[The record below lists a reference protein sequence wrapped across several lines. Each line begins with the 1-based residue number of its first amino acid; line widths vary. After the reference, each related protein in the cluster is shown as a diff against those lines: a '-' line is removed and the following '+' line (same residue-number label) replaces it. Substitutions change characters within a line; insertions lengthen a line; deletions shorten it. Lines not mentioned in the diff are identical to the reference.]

1 MNKYAVWF
9 QDGHIMMNLSA
20 ESNQEARKKFNK
32 YVSIKRVKELESEG
46 DELSSKQENSK

>member
-20 ESNQEARKKFNK
+20 ERNQEARKKFNK
-32 YVSIKRVKELESEG
+32 YVSIKRVKEL
-46 DELSSKQENSK
+46 SSKQEESNE